1 MKLKFKTYFILKS
14 LPRIGNVKALKIAK
28 ELSSDAKNA
37 HSLLNEYK
45 QIRNNEKNLPD
56 LELSDFDSAFNSF
69 EREIEFAEKE
79 NIKLVGFDDDNY
91 PLEYKNIKEPPCVL
105 FVKGDVS
112 KLKEKNKLAIIGS
125 RDATDYAKSISKK
138 IGNLANE
145 NNVVVVSGLAKGC
158 DEYAHKG
165 SLKNG
170 GTIAILP
177 SGLKNIYPTSNK
189 ALANDIIENGGCL
202 VTEYFYDVAA
212 TKYNFV
218 ARDRLQS
225 GLSKVVV
232 LVESKIDGG
241 SMKTINFAIEQNVK
255 IYCWKHD
262 EKYFD
267 FNKCSGNQK
276 LLEIPGTEKLEN
288 GEDCLRMINHEFS
301 E

>member
-1 MKLKFKTYFILKS
+1 MKLSFNSYFILKR
-14 LPRIGNVKALKIAK
+14 LPKVGNIKALKIAK
-28 ELSSDAKNA
+28 KLSSDIESAQ
-37 HSLLNEYK
+37 SLFNEYK
-45 QIRNNEKNLPD
+45 QIKIIEKNLPD
-56 LELSDFDSAFNSF
+56 LELFDFDSAFNSF
-69 EREIEFAEKE
+69 EREEEIAKKE
-79 NIKLVGFDDDNY
+79 NIQMVGFDDDNY
-91 PLEYKNIKEPPCVL
+91 PLEYKNLKEPPCVL

-112 KLKEKNKLAIIGS
+112 KLKEKKKIAIIGS
-125 RDATDYAKSISKK
+125 RDASDYAKSISKK
-138 IGNLANE
+138 IGNVANE
-145 NNVVVVSGLAKGC
+145 NNIVVVSGLAKGC

-177 SGLKNIYPTSNK
+177 SGLKNIYPTTNK

-267 FNKCSGNQK
+267 LNKCSGNQK
-276 LLEIPGTEKLEN
+276 LLGIPGIKKLEN
-288 GEDCLRMINHEFS
+288 GEDCLKMINHEFS

>member
-28 ELSSDAKNA
+28 ELSTDAENA
-37 HSLLNEYK
+37 HSLLNKYK
-45 QIRNNEKNLPD
+45 QIRNGEKNLPD
-56 LELSDFDSAFNSF
+56 LDLSDFESAFNSF
-69 EREIEFAEKE
+69 DREIEIAQKE
-79 NIKLVGFDDDNY
+79 SIHLVGFDDDNY

-125 RDATDYAKSISKK
+125 RDASDYAKSISKK
-138 IGNLANE
+138 IGNVANE
-145 NNVVVVSGLAKGC
+145 NNIVVVSGLAKGC

-177 SGLKNIYPTSNK
+177 SGLKNIYPSTNK

-202 VTEYFYDVAA
+202 VTEYFYEVAA

-262 EKYFD
+262 EKFFD
-267 FNKCSGNQK
+267 LYKCSGNQK
-276 LLEIPGTEKLEN
+276 LLKTPGIECLEN
-288 GEDCLRMINHEFS
+288 GEDCLRMINSQFKN
-301 E
+301 

>member
-1 MKLKFKTYFILKS
+1 MKLSFHSYFILKH
-14 LPRIGNVKALKIAK
+14 LPRIGNINALKIAK
-28 ELSSDAKNA
+28 KLSSDIESAQ
-37 HSLLNEYK
+37 SLFNEYK
-45 QIRNNEKNLPD
+45 QIKIIEKKLPD

-69 EREIEFAEKE
+69 EREQEIAKKE
-79 NIKLVGFDDDNY
+79 NIHFVGFDDDNY

-105 FVKGDVS
+105 FIKGDVS

-125 RDATDYAKSISKK
+125 RDASDYAKSISKK
-138 IGNLANE
+138 IGNVANE

-165 SLKNG
+165 SLHNG

-177 SGLKNIYPTSNK
+177 SGLKNIYPSTNK
-189 ALANDIIENGGCL
+189 VLANDIIDNGGCL
-202 VTEYFYDVAA
+202 VTEYFYEVAA
-212 TKYNFV
+212 AKYNFV
-218 ARDRLQS
+218 SRDRLQS

-241 SMKTINFAIEQNVK
+241 SMKTINFAKEQNVK

-267 FNKCSGNQK
+267 LYKCSGNQK
-276 LLEIPGTEKLEN
+276 LLQTPGIEKLEN
-288 GEDCLRMINHEFS
+288 GEDCLRMINSQFKN
-301 E
+301 

>member
-1 MKLKFKTYFILKS
+1 MKLKFKTYCILKC
-14 LPRIGNVKALKIAK
+14 LPRIGNIKALKIGK
-28 ELSSDAKNA
+28 KLSADIESAQ
-37 HSLLNEYK
+37 SLFNEYK
-45 QIRNNEKNLPD
+45 QIRNVEKNLPN
-56 LELSDFDSAFNSF
+56 LKLFDFDSAFNSF
-69 EREIEFAEKE
+69 EREQEYAEKE
-79 NIKLVGFDDDNY
+79 NIQLVGFDDDNY
-91 PLEYKNIKEPPCVL
+91 PLEYKNLKEPPCVL

-125 RDATDYAKSISKK
+125 RDASDYAKSISKK
-138 IGNLANE
+138 IGDVANK
-145 NNVVVVSGLAKGC
+145 NNIVVVSGLAKGC

-177 SGLKNIYPTSNK
+177 SGLNNIYPSTNK
-189 ALANDIIENGGCL
+189 ALANDIIDNGGCL
-202 VTEYFYDVAA
+202 VTEYFYEVTA

-241 SMKTINFAIEQNVK
+241 SMKTINFAMEQNVK

-262 EKYFD
+262 EQYFD
-267 FNKCSGNQK
+267 LNKCSGNQK
-276 LLEIPGTEKLEN
+276 LLHILGIEKLEN
-288 GEDCLRMINHEFS
+288 GEDCLQMINYQFKN
-301 E
+301 